1 MSELQYLDLLERSSD
16 TCRDGCMFMIVND
29 LQIETTVR
37 EGIILIIVNG
47 WKHERTF
54 EIQQH
59 YGQGHMQ

>member
-16 TCRDGCMFMIVND
+16 ICRDGCTFMIVND

-37 EGIILIIVNG
+37 EDMIFELING
-47 WKHERTF
+47 WKHEGTF